1 MPYIKEIIKYL
12 EGGNNPFYYY
22 IFTFFSA
29 ITLRNFVEFMIVS
42 NAHAIQWHHPVHFSL
57 FYISLCL
64 SIIILLYLIT
74 REKVERIAR
83 VVAASFIITPIVPAI
98 DLLLQVVW
106 DYEIK
111 YQYMIPEKTESILK
125 NYLLFFGNHAGATPG
140 IRFEIFIAMICCSFY
155 VFYKTSS
162 LLKSLLGAILFYSLV
177 FWGYFAILFSIQ
189 GIERLAGLLY
199 DTSPKTMIDTYLFLA
214 IHAFLLVLYFYNRAY
229 MTAVV
234 RDIRLTRI
242 LHYEMMVIFGFALG
256 YPDSGRFFMSL
267 SNIMEIYFVVLS
279 VVFAFIF
286 SAITNNIADVTID
299 KISNPDRPSV
309 TGVIPW
315 ETYNIIGFTALFFSI
330 VYSLTA
336 GHMILFLIICFI
348 GVYFLYSMPP
358 LRMKRIPFFS
368 KGFIALNSLIM
379 LLAGY
384 SFHGKE
390 ITSFPPTVAVFVLIC
405 FTACSNLIDIKD
417 YEGDK
422 AAGIK
427 TLPVILGLKQSKMI
441 IGIFFAV
448 GYASFPYIMKM
459 PDLYAPS
466 IIFGIALLLAINI
479 QPYKDKIVFSLYL
492 LSSISLLGYLI
503 AKNINK

>member
-1 MPYIKEIIKYL
+1 MPYIKKIIKHL
-12 EGGNNPFYYY
+12 EDENYPFYYY

-29 ITLRNFVEFMIVS
+29 ITLRNFIEFMIVS
-42 NAHAIQWHHPVHFSL
+42 SATLIQWHHPVHFSL

-64 SIIILLYLIT
+64 SIIILIYLIT
-74 REKVERIAR
+74 GEKVERIAR
-83 VVAASFIITPIVPAI
+83 VVAVSFIVTSIVPVI

-125 NYLLFFGNHAGATPG
+125 NYLLFFGDHAGATPG
-140 IRFEIFIAMICCSFY
+140 IRFEVFIAMIFCSFY

-162 LLKSLLGAILFYSLV
+162 LLKSLLGAILLYSLI

-189 GIERLAGLLY
+189 GVEIVAGLLY

-214 IHAFLLVLYFYNRAY
+214 IHAFLLVLFFFNRAY

-234 RDIRLTRI
+234 KDIRLTRI

-256 YPDSGRFFMSL
+256 YPDSGRFFASL
-267 SNIMEIYFVVLS
+267 SNIMEFYFVMLS

-286 SAITNNIADVTID
+286 SAITNNIADINID

-309 TGVIPW
+309 TGIIPW
-315 ETYNIIGFTALFFSI
+315 KTYNIIGFTALFLSM
-330 VYSLTA
+330 VYSLAA

-358 LRMKRIPFFS
+358 LRLKRIPFFS
-368 KGFIALNSLIM
+368 KGLIALNSLIM
-379 LLAGY
+379 LIAGY
-384 SFHGKE
+384 SFSGKE
-390 ITSFPPTVAVFVLIC
+390 IASFPSPIAVFVLIC
-405 FTACSNLIDIKD
+405 FTACANLIDIKD

-422 AAGIK
+422 AEGIK

-448 GYASFPYIMKM
+448 GYALFPYILKM

-466 IIFGIALLLAINI
+466 IIFGVVLFLAINI
-479 QPYKDKIVFSLYL
+479 KPYKDKIVFSLYL
-492 LSSISLLGYLI
+492 LSSILFFGYLI
-503 AKNINK
+503 VKNINN